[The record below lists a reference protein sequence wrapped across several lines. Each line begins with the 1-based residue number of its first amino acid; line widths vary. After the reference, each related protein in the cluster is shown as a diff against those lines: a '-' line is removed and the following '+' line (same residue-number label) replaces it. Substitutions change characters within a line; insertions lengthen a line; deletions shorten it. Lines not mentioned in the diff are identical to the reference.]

1 MKSCV
6 TRQLQ
11 DKVTTTAIQSLKNA
25 EGTMAGNSSLNLWY
39 GRHQAGSDLIHWD
52 KEESGILD
60 KKSTFHLH
68 SKLEFSSHF
77 Q

>member
-1 MKSCV
+1 
-6 TRQLQ
+6 
-11 DKVTTTAIQSLKNA
+11 
-25 EGTMAGNSSLNLWY
+25 MAGNSSLNLWY

-60 KKSTFHLH
+60 NKSTFHLH

>member
-1 MKSCV
+1 
-6 TRQLQ
+6 
-11 DKVTTTAIQSLKNA
+11 
-25 EGTMAGNSSLNLWY
+25 MAGNSSFNLWY

-60 KKSTFHLH
+60 NKSTFHLH
-68 SKLEFSSHF
+68 SKLEFSRHF